1 MKLNYLFGAVAA
13 CGLIAGA
20 AYAQATSSPPT
31 SDTTSGAAGSVTSP
45 NTPSSGAGAPGDTGS
60 MSGPS
65 SSAAPATSEQAA
77 PSSATAPSDTGST
90 GVGATS
96 ATTYGQGASVT
107 TTTMAMNPVPD
118 TRENREKFGGPNSN
132 AGRRTA
138 PKGN

>member
-1 MKLNYLFGAVAA
+1 MKLNHLFGAVAA
-13 CGLIAGA
+13 CGLLAGA
-20 AYAQATSSPPT
+20 AYAQSTSASPPT
-31 SDTTSGAAGSVTSP
+31 SDTTSGAQGSMTSP
-45 NTPSSGAGAPGDTGS
+45 SAPGASTGAPSDTGS
-60 MSGPS
+60 TSG
-65 SSAAPATSEQAA
+65 SSAAPATGEQAA
-77 PSSATAPSDTGST
+77 PSSSATPSDTGST